1 LGGALAAS
9 GLFPPVLIHLIK
21 SGEASG
27 ALPTMLAR
35 AAEEQERDVERR
47 LTALTTLFEP
57 ALILSMGA
65 VVLVIVLAIMLPIV
79 DMNQMVR

>member
-1 LGGALAAS
+1 
-9 GLFPPVLIHLIK
+9 
-21 SGEASG
+21 
-27 ALPTMLAR
+27 
-35 AAEEQERDVERR
+35 VERR